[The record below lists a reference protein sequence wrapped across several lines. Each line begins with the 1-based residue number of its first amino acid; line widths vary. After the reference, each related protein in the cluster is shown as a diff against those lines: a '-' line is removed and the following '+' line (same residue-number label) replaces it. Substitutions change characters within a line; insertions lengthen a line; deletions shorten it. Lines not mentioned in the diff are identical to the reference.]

1 MLYVVGAVYFLGHL
15 STISCEK
22 WKNFLRY
29 YDTRTPADLS
39 ELLRRNI

>member
-15 STISCEK
+15 STISCDK

-29 YDTRTPADLS
+29 YDYADTG
-39 ELLRRNI
+39 RPT